1 MLLDTANDGRRGD
14 DCEEYEFKS
23 TVRCYTANDGQ
34 RRDDCEEYEF
44 KNMVR
49 CSIWLVTGIEVL
61 IARNMKSRAQ
71 CVARYCE

>member
-1 MLLDTANDGRRGD
+1 
-14 DCEEYEFKS
+14 
-23 TVRCYTANDGQ
+23 
-34 RRDDCEEYEF
+34 
-44 KNMVR
+44 MVR